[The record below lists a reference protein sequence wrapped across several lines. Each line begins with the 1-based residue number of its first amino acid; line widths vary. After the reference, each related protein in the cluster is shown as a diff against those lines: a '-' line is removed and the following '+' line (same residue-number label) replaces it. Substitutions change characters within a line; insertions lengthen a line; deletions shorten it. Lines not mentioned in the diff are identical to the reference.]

1 MPIFYNKLQRKNP
14 LNPEEPAKWYP
25 VVKTA
30 SMVREKE
37 VAKQIADETTLNPK
51 EAELAISQLKK
62 VMVRILSNS
71 QSVQLGDWGSFYLT
85 FNAEGS
91 EAEAEATPSKIKKVN
106 IRFSVGTELKEALKK
121 LPLPMPPR

>member
-37 VAKQIADETTLNPK
+37 VARQIADETTLNPK